1 MESWVILSLMTA
13 LLWAT
18 SDVINKFIFTRWPIK
33 PVVLVIFS
41 CLVNLVIT
49 FGVYVHQ
56 GLSELSVLHLLLA
69 IAAAF
74 FYFFGYYLY
83 FSAVKMEEVSR
94 ITPLFYLMPLF
105 ILLLA
110 AIFFQEKL
118 TFIKYTGIILL
129 VAGAILISQKG
140 SFSFRI
146 GKAFWFMILSALS
159 ISAYAIITKYLLNF
173 SDYWTIFSYT
183 RGLGLI
189 PFLIPLIYK
198 KLPDLEDA
206 ARQGGKAAIGMIL
219 GSASLNSIGIILI
232 TVAMAMG
239 SVTLTN
245 TMLSIQPLFVLIF
258 AVFISRYYP
267 QLFRE
272 DLDRRTVAL
281 KLVSILLIVAGAIL
295 IT

>member
-1 MESWVILSLMTA
+1 MESWVIFSLITA
-13 LLWAT
+13 LLWAI

-33 PVVLVIFS
+33 PVVLVMFS

-49 FGVYVHQ
+49 LGVYVHQ
-56 GLSELSVLHLLLA
+56 GLSGLSVLHISLA
-69 IAAAF
+69 IVAAF
-74 FYFFGYYLY
+74 LYFVGYYLY
-83 FSAVKMEEVSR
+83 FSAVKLEEVSR

-110 AIFFQEKL
+110 AMFFQERL
-118 TFIKYTGIILL
+118 TLINYAGIILL
-129 VAGAILISQKG
+129 VAGSMLISQKG
-140 SFSFRI
+140 SFNFRI
-146 GKAFWFMILSALS
+146 GKAFWFMIFSALS

-173 SDYWTIFSYT
+173 SDYWTIFAYT

-189 PFLIPLIYK
+189 PFLIPLVYS
-198 KLPDLEDA
+198 KLPDLKDA
-206 ARQGGKAAIGMIL
+206 AKQGGKTAIGMIL
-219 GSASLNSIGIILI
+219 GSTSLNSIGIILI

-245 TMLSIQPLFVLIF
+245 TLLSMQPLFVFIF
-258 AVFISRYYP
+258 AILISRYYP

-272 DLDRRTVAL
+272 DLDRRTIIL
-281 KLVSILLIVAGAIL
+281 KFVSILMIVVGAIL